1 MERNRGFMKAFVGLI
16 FLTFAW
22 SGFAQEPETR
32 APRSI
37 NVQQTFAGSVSQG
50 TATGTS
56 IPLSVADAIDRAL
69 KYNLGSIVS
78 DQQTRAAKADRLRK
92 LSELLPKVNA
102 GVTGTVQQT
111 NLAAFGFSSFP
122 GIRSVVGPFSVIDA
136 RARYTQAVLDF
147 RRLHE
152 FRSAAEDLKASINDQ
167 EDVREIVT
175 LVVTDLYLETVAASS
190 RLEAARA
197 QLRTDQAVFNRTSDL
212 KESGVAAG
220 IDVVRAQVQL
230 QARQQRVLASENELA
245 KAKLNLARAIGLPQG
260 QEFTQTDTFL
270 TNAPAVS
277 QDFNELLS
285 TAVES
290 RPDYRRAMALVRS
303 AEESRK
309 AAEGRARP
317 SVVLSGDY
325 GDLGRTLGSSHGT
338 FVAQV
343 GLLIPIYTGR
353 NVEAEILESDA
364 LLEQRR
370 AELASLR
377 DRIEYEIRT
386 ANLDIQ
392 SALAQVRVAESA
404 RTLARQQLMQAQ
416 DRFVA
421 GVANSLEVVQAQ
433 DAIAT
438 ADENY
443 ISSLYTLNIA
453 QASLSRAVGAAEK
466 TIKAYFGG
474 K

>member
-1 MERNRGFMKAFVGLI
+1 MKAVVGLI
-16 FLTFAW
+16 FLTFA
-22 SGFAQEPETR
+22 GPAFAQESETR
-32 APRSI
+32 APRNI
-37 NVQQTFAGSVSQG
+37 NLQQTLGGSVSQG

-56 IPLSVADAIDRAL
+56 IPLSIADAIDRAM

-78 DQQTRAAKADRLRK
+78 DQQTRATRADRLRK

-102 GVTGTVQQT
+102 GVTSTLQQI

-122 GIRSVVGPFSVIDA
+122 GVRSVVGPFGVIDA
-136 RARYTQAVLDF
+136 RARYTQQVIDF

-152 FRSAAEDLKASINDQ
+152 FRSAAEDLKASINNQ

-175 LVVTDLYLETVAASS
+175 LVVTDLYLEAVAASS

-197 QLRTDQAVFNRTSDL
+197 QLRTDQAVFTRTSNL

-230 QARQQRVLASENELA
+230 QGRQQRVLATENELA

-270 TNAPAVS
+270 RNAPAVA
-277 QDFNELLS
+277 QDFNELMS
-285 TAVES
+285 TALES

-309 AAEGRARP
+309 AAEGRGRP
-317 SVVLSGDY
+317 SVVVSGDY

-353 NVEAEILESDA
+353 SVEAEILESDS

-370 AELASLR
+370 AELANLR

-392 SALAQVRVAESA
+392 SALQQVTVADSA
-404 RTLARQQLMQAQ
+404 RQLAQQQFTQAQ
-416 DRFVA
+416 DRFMA

-443 ISSLYTLNIA
+443 ISSLYTLNVA
-453 QASLSRAVGAAEK
+453 QALLARAVGAAEK